1 MAIFSNFDEAQTYI
15 EQNNI
20 RMIDLK
26 FSDLWGHWRHVTVP
40 SKSFDEEVLDQGI
53 GFDGSSVGFK
63 SVHSGDMVLIPDL
76 QTAFIDPFWEEPTLS
91 FICNTME
98 ADSKRLF
105 IGDPREVLRNADR
118 LLKASNLADESL
130 WGPEF
135 EFYVFDQLSF
145 QNEINRSSYQVNSF
159 EANWNS
165 GLEGNGY
172 TLPLHSGYHAIPP
185 NDKLYNLRSEISL
198 KIEEAGIPVKYH
210 HHEVGGP
217 GQCEIET
224 PMMPLQQAADSIMM
238 IKYFTRMTAKCRGQ
252 IATFLPK
259 PLFGEAG
266 NGMHFH
272 QQLVLDRE
280 NVFYNPENP
289 LLLSDTA
296 LYYIGGLLTHAAA
309 ILAFTNPSTNSYR
322 RLIPGFEAPVKA
334 FFSSGNRSAAIRIP
348 KYATQADQVR
358 FEFRPPDA
366 TCNPYLAMAA
376 MLLAGLDGIKNEID
390 PTQAGF
396 GPINEDVF
404 SWSPQKQ
411 KTIKSLPTSLH
422 EALIALEKDND
433 FLIADDIFPVS
444 LIEQWLEKKYEE
456 DKIVR
461 SRPHPYEI
469 ELYCDI

>member
-1 MAIFSNFDEAQTYI
+1 MKKFSIFGDVKTFIDQEH
-15 EQNNI
+15 I

-40 SKSFDEEVLDQGI
+40 SAHFDEDVLKQGI

-76 QTAFIDPFWEEPTLS
+76 STAFIDPFWQESTLS
-91 FICNTME
+91 FICNTVE
-98 ADSKRLF
+98 ADTKQLF
-105 IGDPREVLRNADR
+105 EGDPRQVLKNADQY
-118 LLKASNLADESL
+118 LKTSQLADESL

-135 EFYVFDQLSF
+135 EFYVFDQLGF
-145 QNEINRSSYQVNSF
+145 HNEINTSSYHVNSF

-165 GLEGNGY
+165 GMDGNGY
-172 TLPLHSGYHAIPP
+172 TLPLQGGYHAIPP

-198 KIEEAGIPVKYH
+198 NIENAGIPVKYH

-224 PMMPLQQAADSIMM
+224 PMMPLQQAADSIML
-238 IKYFTRMTAKCRGQ
+238 IKYFTRMTAQAHGQ

-272 QQLVLDRE
+272 QQLTLNGE
-280 NVFYNPENP
+280 NVFYDAADPI
-289 LLLSDTA
+289 LLSETA
-296 LYYIGGLLTHAAA
+296 RHYIGGLLTHAASV
-309 ILAFTNPSTNSYR
+309 LAFTNPSTNSYR
-322 RLIPGFEAPVKA
+322 RLIPGFEAPVNA
-334 FFSSGNRSAAIRIP
+334 FFSSGNRCAAIRIP
-348 KYATQADQVR
+348 KYATQPHQVR

-376 MLLAGLDGIKNEID
+376 MLLAGLDGIKNKID
-390 PTQAGF
+390 PTEAGF
-396 GPINEDVF
+396 GPINEDIY
-404 SWSPQKQ
+404 SWPLQKQ
-411 KTIKSLPTSLH
+411 KSIKSLPTSLH
-422 EALIALEKDND
+422 DALNALEKDMDYLLVEN
-433 FLIADDIFPVS
+433 IFPTS
-444 LIEQWLEKKYEE
+444 LIEQWLIKKYNE
-456 DKIVR
+456 DKTVR

-469 ELYCDI
+469 ELYSDI

>member
-1 MAIFSNFDEAQTYI
+1 MKKISNFDDAHTYI
-15 EQNNI
+15 KQNHI

-40 SKSFDEEVLDQGI
+40 SNSFDEEIMDEGI

-63 SVHSGDMVLIPDL
+63 SVHSGDMVLVPDL
-76 QTAFIDPFWEEPTLS
+76 ETAFIDPFWEEPTLS

-98 ADSKRLF
+98 ADTKRLF
-105 IGDPREVLRNADR
+105 IGDPRQVLRNADKY
-118 LLKASNLADESL
+118 LKSGGIADESL

-145 QNEINRSSYQVNSF
+145 RNEINSSSYQVNSY

-165 GLEGNGY
+165 GVEGHGY

-224 PMMPLQQAADSIMM
+224 PMMPLQQAADSIML
-238 IKYFTRMTAKCRGQ
+238 IKYFTRMTAQSHDQ

-272 QQLVLDRE
+272 QQLILSGE
-280 NVFYNPENP
+280 NVFYDAENP
-289 LLLSDTA
+289 ILMSDTA
-296 LYYIGGLLTHAAA
+296 LFYIGGLLTHAASV
-309 ILAFTNPSTNSYR
+309 LAFTNPSTNSYR
-322 RLIPGFEAPVKA
+322 RLIPGFEAPVNA

-348 KYATQADQVR
+348 KYATLPHQVR

-376 MLLAGLDGIKNEID
+376 MLLAGLDGVINKID
-390 PTQAGF
+390 PTEAGF
-396 GPINEDVF
+396 GPINEDIF
-404 SWSPQKQ
+404 SWPPKKQ
-411 KTIKSLPTSLH
+411 KSIKSLPTSLH
-422 EALIALEKDND
+422 DALIALEKDVD
-433 FLIADDIFPVS
+433 FLLKDNIFPPS
-444 LIEQWLEKKYEE
+444 LIDQWLAKKYEE
-456 DKIVR
+456 DKTVR

-469 ELYCDI
+469 ELYSDI